1 MVTQTFIIS
10 AEAGMEILK
19 PAWAIYR
26 DPISDF
32 KSLLAAGYLARV
44 RHEVQA
50 PVMGYPL
57 GGCALSEQG
66 VYSSGDIKGLGLN
79 CVTGQKASLKS

>member
-26 DPISDF
+26 DPISNF
-32 KSLLAAGYLARV
+32 KSSLAAGYLACV

-50 PVMGYPL
+50 PVMGCSL
-57 GGCALSEQG
+57 GVVPS
-66 VYSSGDIKGLGLN
+66 VN
-79 CVTGQKASLKS
+79 KACIPVEASKA

>member
-57 GGCALSEQG
+57 GVVPSVNKVCIPVETS
-66 VYSSGDIKGLGLN
+66 
-79 CVTGQKASLKS
+79 KAWG